1 VRVNKNC
8 VRVYVRLF
16 VCVCVCVYVCV
27 WVWVCVWNKT
37 DLYVYKSTYIH
48 MCVYVHIHVC
58 EYDVRFSPR
67 AFSYVASATSI
78 SQSLSFS
85 LQQQRRGISLF
96 LCVSLLLARAPSG
109 CQCWFGSPVPSAP
122 YSKNVNA
129 LQMLIR
135 SLCLSFSLLFSL
147 LTAKAPSIDLL
158 LLIL

>member
-122 YSKNVNA
+122 LHTARTSTHCKCWFVVCV
-129 LQMLIR
+129 
-135 SLCLSFSLLFSL
+135 SLFLSSFPFSQQ
-147 LTAKAPSIDLL
+147 KRHQ
-158 LLIL
+158 